1 MQDTIKYLDIHTTV
15 IKPFNFGVISRVG
28 LAGQFGLFFFLQE
41 SLTEYSLQQVKK
53 KKKETKKL
61 TKRLGAS
68 YDRNLDTP
76 INAFIGKYKKQ
87 LYIYIILYYC
97 GSFQKWFSRTH
108 DNFSKQQPR
117 LYTSSRTMKSRRLPR
132 PPE

>member
-53 KKKETKKL
+53 KKKEKETKKL

-68 YDRNLDTP
+68 YYRNLDTP
-76 INAFIGKYKKQ
+76 INCIHWK
-87 LYIYIILYYC
+87 I
-97 GSFQKWFSRTH
+97 
-108 DNFSKQQPR
+108 
-117 LYTSSRTMKSRRLPR
+117 
-132 PPE
+132 